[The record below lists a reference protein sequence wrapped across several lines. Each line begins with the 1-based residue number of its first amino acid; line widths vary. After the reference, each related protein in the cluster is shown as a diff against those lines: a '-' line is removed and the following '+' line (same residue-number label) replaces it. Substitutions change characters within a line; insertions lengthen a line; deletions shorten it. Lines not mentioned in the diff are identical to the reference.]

1 MDDPERANEYLDCHA
16 SLADPLLMADM
27 AAARDRIAQALECG
41 ERMAVF
47 GDYDVDGVTATCLL
61 TDFLRKRGAD
71 CQTYIPGRLGEGYG
85 LNQAAVR
92 LLAGQGVTLIVTVDC
107 GITAVKEAALCR
119 ALGVPVGFD
128 TDVNAAALGEAVWGC
143 TQSVK
148 NSIYITV
155 GTGVGV
161 GVIIDGKPYHGMMHP
176 EGGHIFVH
184 RRPDDPM
191 AKGICPYH
199 GNCLEGLASGPAIER
214 RWGRKGVE
222 LSDCLAVWE
231 LEAYYIGQA
240 ICTYICTLSPER
252 IVVGGGVMHQEQM
265 LPLIRRE
272 VRRQM
277 HGYIQGKGM
286 DQLEEYIVPVSL
298 GDNQGVMGGVKLAM
312 DAYTEAG
319 GTL

>member
-1 MDDPERANEYLDCHA
+1 M
-16 SLADPLLMADM
+16 
-27 AAARDRIAQALECG
+27 
-41 ERMAVF
+41 
-47 GDYDVDGVTATCLL
+47 
-61 TDFLRKRGAD
+61 
-71 CQTYIPGRLGEGYG
+71 
-85 LNQAAVR
+85 
-92 LLAGQGVTLIVTVDC
+92 
-107 GITAVKEAALCR
+107 
-119 ALGVPVGFD
+119 PVGFD

-143 TQSVK
+143 TKSVK

-161 GVIIDGKPYHGMMHP
+161 GVIIGGKPLPRHDPPRRRPHF
-176 EGGHIFVH
+176 FVH

-199 GNCLEGLASGPAIER
+199 GNCLEGWPAARPLSGAGAGRGRSCRTAWQSGSWR
-214 RWGRKGVE
+214 RST
-222 LSDCLAVWE
+222 SDRPFLH
-231 LEAYYIGQA
+231 
-240 ICTYICTLSPER
+240 YICTLSPER

-265 LPLIRRE
+265 LPMIRQE

-286 DQLEEYIVPVSL
+286 DKLEEYIVPVSL

-312 DAYTEAG
+312 DAYIEEG